1 LLVRGDPSRPSIF
14 DRPTLISGAQFVL
27 EHRAGRWLVAGF
39 SRAYSASEM
48 LEQGHTRAEIVA
60 QLVAAHGIDQAEAE
74 EIVDRSLAEE
84 GG

>member
-1 LLVRGDPSRPSIF
+1 
-14 DRPTLISGAQFVL
+14 
-27 EHRAGRWLVAGF
+27 
-39 SRAYSASEM
+39 M